1 MMYMRWVFL
10 FTHLHRAVA
19 PDFGIVAIVANDH
32 GNFHPLRPVGDE
44 RTEIAGRPPFVDPKA
59 NTEKKG

>member
-1 MMYMRWVFL
+1 MDHL

-19 PDFGIVAIVANDH
+19 PDFGVVAIVANDH

-44 RTEIAGRPPFVDPKA
+44 RTEIAGRPPFC
-59 NTEKKG
+59 